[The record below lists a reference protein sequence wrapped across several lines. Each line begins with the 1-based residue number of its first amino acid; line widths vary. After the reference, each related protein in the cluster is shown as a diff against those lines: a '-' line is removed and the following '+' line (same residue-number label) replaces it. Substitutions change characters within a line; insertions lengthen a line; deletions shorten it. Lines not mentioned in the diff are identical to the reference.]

1 MIKIQNIKKYLGDS
15 NAEEKDIFSNVRYV
29 CSAASLITESLK
41 KKADVIQM
49 GNGDIYITETKVLS
63 YRYNWSDKK
72 GKFIRAR
79 DESRFKKAKISGDKE
94 HDLENELA
102 D

>member
-1 MIKIQNIKKYLGDS
+1 MIKIQNIKKYLGDNS
-15 NAEEKDIFSNVRYV
+15 EKAKEKDVFSNVRYV

-49 GNGDIYITETKVLS
+49 GNGDIYITETKVLT
-63 YRYNWSDKK
+63 YRYNWNDQK

-79 DESRFKKAKISGDKE
+79 DESRFKKARESEKNQYLPAS
-94 HDLENELA
+94 
-102 D
+102 

>member
-1 MIKIQNIKKYLGDS
+1 
-15 NAEEKDIFSNVRYV
+15 
-29 CSAASLITESLK
+29 
-41 KKADVIQM
+41 M

-94 HDLENELA
+94 HDLENLLA
-102 D
+102 N